1 MKALSHS
8 PDNGVAHGGLGGAA
22 QQSDG
27 GWAIE
32 AQGLTKRF
40 GDVQAVNGIDLQVP
54 RGQIFGFLGVNGSGK
69 STTVR
74 MLATLMAP
82 TAGQARVGGLDVATH
97 ARAVRREIGV
107 ALQEVGLDA
116 LQTGRELLWL
126 QARLH
131 RVERIEDRIEKLLDV
146 VDLERVADR
155 RIGTYSGGMRRRLD
169 LASAL
174 VHEPE
179 IVFLDEPTT
188 GLDPI
193 SRESLWRYVER
204 LNQED
209 GLPFPITT
217 QYPDA
222 VPRLAHDVAILHAGE
237 IVMQGSPREL
247 KASIGAEVVI
257 VELSAEPNE
266 EGIQILEALRGVK
279 QVRTEG
285 AQMSIDVADGSAAI
299 SSIVRALDG
308 AGLAFGA
315 MRISQPTLDDVF
327 LRLTGDQP
335 ER

>member
-97 ARAVRREIGV
+97 ARAVRRKIGV

-209 GLPFPITT
+209 GVTFFLTT
-217 QYPDA
+217 QYLEEVD
-222 VPRLAHDVAILHAGE
+222 RLAHDVAILHAGE